1 MLHRSLGMFQPAFH
15 MKVLGRITRFAF
27 LRFNENLWS
36 SSSDSFNSL
45 QREQKNLLVLLESC
59 GIIVR
64 PQHLDTK

>member
-1 MLHRSLGMFQPAFH
+1 MLHRSLEMFQPVFH
-15 MKVLGRITRFAF
+15 MKVFRKITRFAF
-27 LRFNENLWS
+27 RRFNENLWS

-64 PQHLDTK
+64 PQHSDTN